1 MSYLLTLYRD
11 AELTLATTE
20 PVLPPDQLAPLQDA
34 LALAERLSALL
45 ARQQSALVA
54 AEAEARAAGDAA
66 GYVAGQARA
75 QAEAA
80 ATLADSLSHIAAE
93 QAAQRDELR
102 QALIA
107 LASGMVRRMAADL
120 APAEVLAAL
129 AERAFDHVVPPQP
142 VRLKLPPALVEPV
155 RTELARRELPLPV
168 QCGPDAQLHG
178 LQCTIESQAGVLIAG
193 LDEVLAR
200 TAQSLEL
207 SQRAHAAPEAVR

>member
-34 LALAERLSALL
+34 LA
-45 ARQQSALVA
+45 
-54 AEAEARAAGDAA
+54 
-66 GYVAGQARA
+66 
-75 QAEAA
+75 
-80 ATLADSLSHIAAE
+80 
-93 QAAQRDELR
+93 
-102 QALIA
+102 
-107 LASGMVRRMAADL
+107 
-120 APAEVLAAL
+120 
-129 AERAFDHVVPPQP
+129 ERAFDHVVPPQP

-155 RTELARRELPLPV
+155 RAELARRELPLPV
-168 QCGPDAQLHG
+168 QCAPDAQLHG

>member
-34 LALAERLSALL
+34 LALADALSTLL
-45 ARQQSALVA
+45 AGQQAALA
-54 AEAEARAAGDAA
+54 QAEAEARAAGDAA
-66 GYVAGQARA
+66 GYADGQARA
-75 QAEAA
+75 QQEAA
-80 ATLADSLSHIAAE
+80 DTLAEQLQRIATE
-93 QAAQRDELR
+93 QTAQRDELR
-102 QALIA
+102 QALVA

-155 RTELARRELPLPV
+155 RAELARRELPLPV
-168 QCGPDAQLHG
+168 QCAPDAQLHG